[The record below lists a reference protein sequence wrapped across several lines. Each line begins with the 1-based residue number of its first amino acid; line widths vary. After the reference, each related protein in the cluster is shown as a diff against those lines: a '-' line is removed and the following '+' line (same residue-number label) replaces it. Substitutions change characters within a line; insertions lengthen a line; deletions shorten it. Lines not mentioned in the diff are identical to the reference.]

1 MYCIWQ
7 DTQEEKDDYRAREE
21 DGGDWGKQ
29 EGQEQEVWDDLSWD
43 PTWTDSQPPHDWTT
57 PKVLEEVEEEQP
69 QEEDAD
75 FDMQEEF
82 LKRVEA
88 DPELPIS
95 REKAR
100 EAFHYMVNK
109 LEQLGLELSPEEMS
123 GQLTVGC
130 VRHGS
135 AEDLQVIEDP
145 EKKGFEKEKNED
157 PEKKGL
163 EKEEK
168 EDPEKKGL
176 EKEEKKGLEKEE
188 KEDPEKKG
196 SAKEEKEDVEKNNL
210 QQDEK
215 KEDEQ
220 FKNSV
225 EEIHEDWDSSE
236 ASTRNKWSD
245 QSDSP
250 SLEQKLEECPEK
262 DHYRVAL
269 MHEINQEK
277 KERRDTKKAE
287 KRKAEETLEEAGL
300 SWFPITKQGFND
312 FMLHC
317 QGEKPVIQAHPQPLD
332 LPAPAKNAKLVKW
345 GPVTKKGLTNFMAK
359 TGQVKLKPNV
369 SEMGLAEL
377 VDYALRVDLDNL
389 DQSIPD
395 IIAQSLKY
403 IVDLHTL
410 WGVVDIEDFDWWL
423 SDGWGPLWFNYSPN
437 PSLDL
442 PLSSRPL
449 ISLHSGTITTRTPRE
464 NLWKSQRSTQMKS
477 KRQRDLKNA
486 QCPGC

>member
-7 DTQEEKDDYRAREE
+7 DTQQEKDDNQAREE
-21 DGGDWGKQ
+21 EGGDGSKQ
-29 EGQEQEVWDDLSWD
+29 EGQEQEVWDDQHWD
-43 PTWTDSQPPHDWTT
+43 PTWTDSQPPDDCTT
-57 PKVLEEVEEEQP
+57 PKVLEVGQEGVEEEQP
-69 QEEDAD
+69 QEEDEE
-75 FDMQEEF
+75 FDVQEEF

-130 VRHGS
+130 VRRDS

-145 EKKGFEKEKNED
+145 EKQGFEKEK
-157 PEKKGL
+157 
-163 EKEEK
+163 K

-176 EKEEKKGLEKEE
+176 EKEEKKGLEREE
-188 KEDPEKKG
+188 KEDLEKKG
-196 SAKEEKEDVEKNNL
+196 SEKEEKD
-210 QQDEK
+210 QDEK

-225 EEIHEDWDSSE
+225 EKIHEGWDSSE

-300 SWFPITKQGFND
+300 SW
-312 FMLHC
+312 LY
-317 QGEKPVIQAHPQPLD
+317 ASLSR
-332 LPAPAKNAKLVKW
+332 W
-345 GPVTKKGLTNFMAK
+345 K
-359 TGQVKLKPNV
+359 TSNPSPSSTTWFACPRKERETR
-369 SEMGLAEL
+369 EMGPSDQEGAYKFYGKNGAGQAGAQCLRDGIGGAGGLRLARGL
-377 VDYALRVDLDNL
+377 GQPRPKHSRHNRT
-389 DQSIPD
+389 IPEVHRG
-395 IIAQSLKY
+395 SP
-403 IVDLHTL
+403 HTL
-410 WGVVDIEDFDWWL
+410 GDCWHRGLWLVAFGWVGASVVQL
-423 SDGWGPLWFNYSPN
+423 
-437 PSLDL
+437 
-442 PLSSRPL
+442 
-449 ISLHSGTITTRTPRE
+449 
-464 NLWKSQRSTQMKS
+464 
-477 KRQRDLKNA
+477 
-486 QCPGC
+486 

>member
-7 DTQEEKDDYRAREE
+7 DTQQEKDDNQAREE
-21 DGGDWGKQ
+21 EGGDGSKQ
-29 EGQEQEVWDDLSWD
+29 EGQEQEVWDDQHWD
-43 PTWTDSQPPHDWTT
+43 PTWTDSQPPDDWTT
-57 PKVLEEVEEEQP
+57 PKVLEVGQEGVEEEQP
-69 QEEDAD
+69 QEEDEE
-75 FDMQEEF
+75 FDVQEEF

-130 VRHGS
+130 VRRDS

-145 EKKGFEKEKNED
+145 EKQGFEKEK
-157 PEKKGL
+157 
-163 EKEEK
+163 K

-188 KEDPEKKG
+188 KEDLEKKG
-196 SAKEEKEDVEKNNL
+196 SEKEEKD
-210 QQDEK
+210 QDEK

-225 EEIHEDWDSSE
+225 EKIHEDWDSSE

-359 TGQVKLKPNV
+359 TGQVKLVPNV

-377 VDYALRVDLDNL
+377 VDYALHVDLDNL

-403 IVDLHTL
+403 IADLHTL
-410 WGVVDIEDFDWWL
+410 WGIVDIEDFDWWL
-423 SDGWGPLWFNYSPN
+423 SDGWGPLWFNYSLN

-442 PLSSRPL
+442 PLWSRPL

-477 KRQRDLKNA
+477 KRQRDL
-486 QCPGC
+486 